1 MSQTA
6 QAKVPKAEDELPPD
20 LELRTMRP
28 VTAAEVRFLAR
39 VNPAVAHERIVAY
52 NQTWAKAMMDDLGR
66 LKSLARDDAHC
77 RDLQLTYLRG
87 VKREHEQATS
97 VAWDAYER
105 CLAEAPPADIR
116 RAAEAHNR
124 IPTLHSWHAVT
135 KGSDVAASRLRP
147 SARPGRP
154 RYDARPR
161 IRRAGA
167 RRAAGAR
174 SSQDP
179 GGDDGDPERPP
190 PRGELRHVS
199 HALADLLEEIR
210 PRDLYLADLWWGSP
224 RRLLDVLAWSFF
236 PIRPVPEGWLTHC
249 PACVR
254 GPLLV
259 TERRADHA
267 EVVCGHGC
275 SEADIRLKL
284 AHVEALASESID
296 GEVAA

>member
-1 MSQTA
+1 LYESAQTTV
-6 QAKVPKAEDELPPD
+6 AKVEDELPPD
-20 LELRTMRP
+20 LELPALPR
-28 VTAAEVRFLAR
+28 VTAAEVRFLMQI
-39 VNPAVAHERIVAY
+39 NPALAHERIATY
-52 NQTWAKAMMDDLGR
+52 NKTWAGAMMDDLGR

-77 RDLQLTYLRG
+77 RDLQLTYRG
-87 VKREHEQATS
+87 VKREHEQATEA
-97 VAWDAYER
+97 AWDAYER

-124 IPTLHSWHAVT
+124 APMLHSFQAVSR
-135 KGSDVAASRLRP
+135 GAAAARLRP
-147 SARPGRP
+147 SARPSGP
-154 RYDARPR
+154 RYHARPR
-161 IRRAGA
+161 IRRAAA

-174 SSQDP
+174 SGQDP
-179 GGDDGDPERPP
+179 GSGEDDPERPP
-190 PRGELRHVS
+190 PRGE
-199 HALADLLEEIR
+199 LADLLEEIR
-210 PRDLYLADLWWGSP
+210 PRDLHLADLWWGSP

-236 PIRPVPEGWLTHC
+236 PIRPAPGGWLTHC

-267 EVVCGHGC
+267 EVICGHGC
-275 SEADIRLKL
+275 SEADIRRRL

>member
-1 MSQTA
+1 MCASA
-6 QAKVPKAEDELPPD
+6 QSTVSAFEDDLPD
-20 LELRTMRP
+20 LELPALPR
-28 VTAAEVRFLAR
+28 VTEAEVRFLTR
-39 VNPAVAHERIVAY
+39 VNPALAHGRIA
-52 NQTWAKAMMDDLGR
+52 QHHQGWAKVMMRDLKRLSGRDDLER
-66 LKSLARDDAHC
+66 VYWKTAVFAR
-77 RDLQLTYLRG
+77 Q
-87 VKREHEQATS
+87 QATEA
-97 VAWDAYER
+97 AWDEYQR
-105 CLAEAPPADIR
+105 CLERASGADIR
-116 RAAEAHNR
+116 KAAEAHNHL
-124 IPTLHSWHAVT
+124 PMLHSWHAVV
-135 KGSDVAASRLRP
+135 KGSDVVASRPRP
-147 SARPGRP
+147 SVRPGRP

-179 GGDDGDPERPP
+179 GDDGDPERPP

-275 SEADIRLKL
+275 SEADIRLN